1 MRITG
6 RQLRQ
11 IIKEEVERMMN
22 EEDGVSAEETILVG
36 PDGKVISDPNLT
48 VYYTSFARDMRRRG
62 TVPVVIPPD
71 LSAVIDTAPF
81 RRVADQLLAGQ
92 VFNDRN
98 ATTDVKLVVNTLL
111 GALAKSNPKAAG
123 AFGAPAMPTEP
134 FGRRLKKAQEFIM
147 IKPADGILGLQTYFG
162 LISGGAIDIPSD
174 ALKQYAPALK
184 DMNNKI
190 IGAEGSSFAKFAE
203 RLKNLPLGTLGIG
216 KEKPVFG
223 QVVDPAAGK
232 FDPVTGEPLGMLPLG
247 VRSTGR

>member
-1 MRITG
+1 
-6 RQLRQ
+6 
-11 IIKEEVERMMN
+11 MMN

-111 GALAKSNPKAAG
+111 GALAKSNPNAAG

>member
-36 PDGKVISDPNLT
+36 PDGKVIRDPNLAT
-48 VYYTSFARDMRRRG
+48 YYTSFARDMRRRG

-92 VFNDRN
+92 VFSDRN

-162 LISGGAIDIPSD
+162 LISGGAIDIPAD

-190 IGAEGSSFAKFAE
+190 IGAEGSSFARFAE
-203 RLKNLPLGTLGIG
+203 RLKNLPAGTLGIG

-232 FDPVTGEPLGMLPLG
+232 FDPVTGEPRGMLPLG